1 MSNQKRVIICTGPPG
16 NGRDD
21 MIRDLKEIAAF
32 GYHHLFQYIVE
43 EAALDST
50 HLTKINILD
59 FYDSQPEKMEQYRLK
74 ALDKI
79 LNRINAEGGVHI
91 ISTPV
96 HFEWKGNRFEGLTED
111 DVH

>member
-21 MIRDLKEIAAF
+21 MIRDLKEIAVF

-43 EAALDST
+43 EAALDNT

-79 LNRINAEGGVHI
+79 LNRINAE
-91 ISTPV
+91 SMC
-96 HFEWKGNRFEGLTED
+96 
-111 DVH
+111 